1 MVNPLSDILPLLIL
15 GILIGYGVKLA
26 FDRYRQTRGG

>member
-1 MVNPLSDILPLLIL
+1 MVNPLHDIIPLLIL

-26 FDRYRQTRGG
+26 VDRYRHSRGN